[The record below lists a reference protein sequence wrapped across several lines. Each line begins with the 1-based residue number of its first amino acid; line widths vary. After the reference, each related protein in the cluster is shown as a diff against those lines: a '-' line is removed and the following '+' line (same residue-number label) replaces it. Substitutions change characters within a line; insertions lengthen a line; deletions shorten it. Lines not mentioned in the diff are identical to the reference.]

1 MSFISKILISS
12 DFEMIKE
19 KIQEE
24 YKESILK
31 FIPKTVAN
39 EFLMDDAKEVQKE
52 SFLAENKEKIIVI
65 MANSFKNEAQNFLL
79 KLFEEPPKN
88 IKFLLVCPSKN
99 LLLPTVRSRFI
110 IEKHKTQKNDLKFD
124 LDIQNL
130 DLKSF
135 FAFLQKN
142 ENMDKVELM
151 ELIKY
156 ISLSVCKNKS
166 LNDEELEYFY
176 KFYELARLNSRPSLI
191 LSAIFLLLQ
200 DNV

>member
-1 MSFISKILISS
+1 
-12 DFEMIKE
+12 MIKE

-88 IKFLLVCPSKN
+88 IKFLLVCLAKN